1 MSNATSR
8 SGFGLSLFFS
18 AACRLFCTLEQPT
31 PLVFKGLQPLVRKTR
46 GWGYTLSNRT
56 TPTSCRTLHF
66 KLLGLWIIAGLWLA
80 GPVSLCQTSA
90 PSGQAAAPP
99 AAPTVSQDPVTI
111 DLEWQKASAKYD
123 PQRAALLKDVDRID
137 HAGPFRPDWESLSRY
152 EPPEWYKDAKFGIF
166 IHWGVYSVP
175 AFGSEWYPREMLR
188 PGSEE
193 YKHHVA
199 TYGPPDKFGY
209 KDFIPM
215 FKAERFDPAAWARL
229 FKEAGAKYVVPVA
242 EHHDGFAMYDSGLS
256 DWTAAKMGPH
266 RDVIGELAKAVRAEG
281 LHFGAS
287 SHRVEHN
294 FFLGVGRAIPSQI
307 NDPQFA
313 AFYGPA
319 HTWLE
324 AKDSTPL
331 SNDFTYVS
339 PAWTAD
345 WLARSAEIVEKY
357 HPDVMY
363 FDWWIGQPSV
373 RVDLTRFAAFYYNSA
388 LQSTGHAGVINY
400 KDYAMEEHSGVLDV
414 ERGQLGEIR
423 PLYWQTDTSVSN
435 KSWGYIQND
444 TFKSPQF
451 IVHQL
456 IDIVSKN
463 GNLLLNIG
471 PRSDGTIPDEVQQV
485 LRDVGS
491 WLAVNGEAIYGTRPW
506 RIYGEGPTKVAAGSF
521 HDTDTAN
528 YTAQDFRFTAKG
540 KTLYAIELAWPSG
553 NEAIVR
559 SLAGSVGAGKVAEVT
574 LLGSQAKLQFHQ
586 DSDGLHIQLPSGNPG
601 KYAYSFRVVFAE
613 P

>member
-1 MSNATSR
+1 MSAEHWAHLARPQRASR
-8 SGFGLSLFFS
+8 K
-18 AACRLFCTLEQPT
+18 AIP
-31 PLVFKGLQPLVRKTR
+31 PPD
-46 GWGYTLSNRT
+46 
-56 TPTSCRTLHF
+56 
-66 KLLGLWIIAGLWLA
+66 
-80 GPVSLCQTSA
+80 
-90 PSGQAAAPP
+90 PSQRQGP
-99 AAPTVSQDPVTI
+99 AALKNQIDSFEIRSYENTPRVAGVPPRLASLALGMVLLLPVAAHSQTPASPTAPTAAQDPVAM
-111 DLEWQKASAKYD
+111 DQEWQRASSKYD
-123 PQRAALLKDVDRID
+123 GARAEVLKHVDQVGHD
-137 HAGPFRPDWESLSRY
+137 GAFRPDWESLRSY
-152 EPPEWYKDAKFGIF
+152 EVPEWYKDAKFGMF

-188 PGSEE
+188 PASEE

-229 FKEAGAKYVVPVA
+229 FRESGAKYVVPVA

-266 RDVIGELAKAVRAEG
+266 RDVIGDLAKAVRAEG
-281 LHFGAS
+281 LYFGAS

-294 FFLGVGRAIPSQI
+294 FFLGVGRMIPSDI
-307 NDPQFA
+307 NDPKFA

-324 AKDSTPL
+324 AQQGTPL
-331 SNDFTYVS
+331 SNDFTFVS

-345 WLARSAEIVEKY
+345 WLARSSEIVEKY
-357 HPDVMY
+357 HPDIVY

-373 RVDLTRFAAFYYNSA
+373 RSDLTRFAAFYYNAS
-388 LQSTGHAGVINY
+388 LKYGNQVGVVNY
-400 KDYAMEEHSGVLDV
+400 KHYAMPAHSAVLDV
-414 ERGQLGEIR
+414 ERGQLEDIR

-435 KSWGYIQND
+435 KSWGYINND
-444 TFKSPQF
+444 TFKSPEF

-485 LRDVGS
+485 LRDIGS
-491 WLAVNGEAIYGTRPW
+491 WLAANGEAIYGTRPW
-506 RIYGEGPTKVAAGSF
+506 RIYGEGPTKVAGGSF
-521 HDTDTAN
+521 HDTDTAQ
-528 YTAQDFRFTAKG
+528 YTAEDFRFTTKG
-540 KTLYAIELAWPSG
+540 NALYAIELAWPSG
-553 NEAIVR
+553 GEAVVR
-559 SLAGSVGAGKVAEVT
+559 SAGTSVGGQRVAGVT
-574 LLGSQAKLQFHQ
+574 LLGSPAQLQFRQ
-586 DSDGLHIQLPSGNPG
+586 QPDGLHIQLPAKNPG
-601 KYAYSFRVVFAE
+601 KYAYSLRIAFEGR
-613 P
+613 